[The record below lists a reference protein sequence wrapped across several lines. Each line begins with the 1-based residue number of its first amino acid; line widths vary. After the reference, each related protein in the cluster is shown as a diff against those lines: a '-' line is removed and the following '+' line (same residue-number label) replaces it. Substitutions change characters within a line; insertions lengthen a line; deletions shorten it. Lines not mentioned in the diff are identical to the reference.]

1 MKKTIIFTIFVAVI
15 IVLTACSTSSNRYYV
30 KYEMTV
36 SSVYSGGSSYVT
48 VNTEKGEQ
56 RFQTG
61 KTFSETFGPV
71 KRNFHAEIKAY
82 TQLSLATVN
91 VRIYV
96 CRGDEEFTLKDTRS
110 MSNTSE
116 NNQVTA
122 DCWVGY

>member
-1 MKKTIIFTIFVAVI
+1 MKKIIFTIIVAVTI
-15 IVLTACSTSSNRYYV
+15 LLTACGTSSNRYYV

-36 SSVYSGGSSYVT
+36 SSIYSGGSSYVT

-82 TQLSLATVN
+82 TQLTSANVN

-96 CRGDEEFTLKDTRS
+96 CRGDEEFTLKDTET
-110 MSNTSE
+110 MSYTSE

-122 DCWVGY
+122 ECWVGY